1 MVGAGS
7 LAACPPLWNH
17 PAPEGGAPN
26 DIRGNA
32 MARVSLV
39 EGDAPEIALLVD
51 RIRSGRRGA
60 LINVYRLLLHSPPL
74 AETWLEHVNAVR
86 WKTLLAGRLRE
97 AVIIRIGHL
106 NRVPYVVNQHV
117 PKLAE
122 AEGLTREECDALAD
136 WETTD
141 HFSPPERAALAMADA
156 MTREIEVPDPVFE
169 QIRRYFDERQIVEL
183 AILVGTYN
191 MHTRVMR
198 ALQIDPEP
206 TAQ

>member
-1 MVGAGS
+1 
-7 LAACPPLWNH
+7 
-17 PAPEGGAPN
+17 
-26 DIRGNA
+26 

-122 AEGLTREECDALAD
+122 AEGLTRGECDALAD